1 MYNIKGKFLV
11 YQYLL
16 NKMFQSWVTQIN
28 DNRVFIFENKTNV
41 TSYVFVKNLMKAK
54 QGSRGFNDIFVNV
67 NEYIPQNKWQAERGD
82 KSRNKWKSYFL
93 RTKNA
98 MK

>member
-1 MYNIKGKFLV
+1 MYNIKGTFLV

-28 DNRVFIFENKTNV
+28 DYRVFIFGNKINV
-41 TSYVFVKNLMKAK
+41 TCNVFVKKLMKAK

-67 NEYIPQNKWQAERGD
+67 NEFIPQNKWQAEIGEN
-82 KSRNKWKSYFL
+82 SGNEWKSYFL
-93 RTKNA
+93 STK
-98 MK
+98 M